1 MAGEVKFA
9 GTVIEID
16 NEVVAKVTSFERSV
30 SISEEDVTGSE
41 DVIAGSDVLQ
51 QQFVAVAVGETAT
64 IEGIAV
70 EDEAGPDAGQSA
82 LAEAAESGIQVVLKH
97 IRNSGYGKQL
107 TGFFTA
113 YSENG
118 STSGVYR
125 FSGTFR
131 VNSKTE
137 IVPGS

>member
-1 MAGEVKFA
+1 MAGEIKFA

-16 NEVVAKVTSFERSV
+16 DEVVAKITSFERSV
-30 SISEEDVTGSE
+30 SVSEEDVTGSE
-41 DVIAGSDVLQ
+41 DVVVGTDVLH

-64 IEGIAV
+64 VEGIAI
-70 EDEAGPDAGQSA
+70 EDEAGPDSGQSA
-82 LAEAAESGIQVVLKH
+82 LAEAAENGEIVTLSH
-97 IRNSGYGKQL
+97 TRNTGYGKKL
-107 TGFFTA
+107 VGFFTS
-113 YSENG
+113 YSESG

>member
-1 MAGEVKFA
+1 MAGEIKFA

-41 DVIAGSDVLQ
+41 DVIPGTDVLR
-51 QQFVAVAVGETAT
+51 QQFVSVAVGETAT
-64 IEGIAV
+64 VEGIAV
-70 EDEAGPDAGQSA
+70 EDDAGPDAGQSA
-82 LAEAAESGIQVVLKH
+82 LAEAAESGTQVVLKH
-97 IRNSGYGKQL
+97 TRNSGYGKQL
-107 TGFFTA
+107 TGFFTS
-113 YSENG
+113 YSETG

-131 VNSKTE
+131 VNSTAE
-137 IVPGS
+137 ITPVS